1 MSHDNAVATM
11 AAERYLLDELTE
23 AERDVFEEHYFTCPE
38 CAEDVRAGEAMR
50 REMQDVFRVTRERA
64 PLPFRPPARRSFQVT
79 GVLPW
84 AVAAMLVL
92 AVGYQSVVV
101 IPSLR
106 GLSEAQVLSPVGTA
120 SCVARRSAG
129 RPTRIE
135 RAVRLALVRRER
147 RSWGG
152 AHSLPHP
159 CEWRI
164 GRGRRSD
171 ISAGGWL
178 GRVVDRAI
186 EPARAWHAVRRRTS
200 KCR

>member
-84 AVAAMLVL
+84 AVAADAGPGCRLSVGRGHPVVAGSVRGAGAL
-92 AVGYQSVVV
+92 A
-101 IPSLR
+101 R
-106 GLSEAQVLSPVGTA
+106 RAA
-120 SCVARRSAG
+120 SRVARRSAG

-135 RAVRLALVRRER
+135 RAVRLALIRRER

-164 GRGRRSD
+164 GRRRHGQT
-171 ISAGGWL
+171 SAPVGGS
-178 GRVVDRAI
+178 GRVVDRAV
-186 EPARAWHAVRRRTS
+186 EPARACYAVR
-200 KCR
+200 C